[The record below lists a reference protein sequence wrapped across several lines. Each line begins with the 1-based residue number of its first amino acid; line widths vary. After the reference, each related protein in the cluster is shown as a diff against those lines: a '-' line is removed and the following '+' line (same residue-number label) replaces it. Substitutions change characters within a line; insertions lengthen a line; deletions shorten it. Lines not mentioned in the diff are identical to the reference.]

1 MNPFLEKLLFH
12 IADLGIDVTKIAKN
26 ATGKITPIKKPFFA
40 SKVIDADKLKE
51 LIDSGLMTKQEVLN
65 HAEQIADLAASGQ
78 LNDFEMQRAL
88 NNVLSVKPIIKPAP
102 IADVYSLQSGQQV
115 PAEGLES
122 ILQSHGLLASPK
134 TSLGKSQLQLKQAEQ
149 QLKDMIEKAVG
160 GEKPTVGDYLIQSGK
175 DQMKYSEMEKEGMKR
190 AEARQILE
198 HPEIK
203 DRLSEDQLKRLS
215 GSSLSENDPL
225 KIYEEVFGPKA
236 HQLLPG
242 KGDLDQAQTVAERL
256 LNAKDAKG
264 LDPEHPS
271 FDQESAINNLIKPE
285 EKAKGGRVGYAE
297 GDWVI
302 KGAIKAGK
310 ALKDFSLEEELAN
323 LAKKHKA
330 AYEAHDQLSPAL
342 KVHED
347 SKYAADSI
355 ANTMADMKHGLE
367 DKGKDITDLPQEKQ
381 MEYYRKA
388 QRYVD
393 DYMLVKRKNDVVK
406 KLSSGEP
413 LNHVD
418 QFIGKKYGLIEAPE
432 TPQASS
438 AQQATSVSPTNWV
451 DTERNRINDL
461 LKYMDDQEKIY
472 GKPNANNKYG
482 LNLMRRS
489 RMKELDLLN
498 KAESKGISFED
509 YENQRQGLFGG
520 RSYRVPKDLKEP
532 PKQTIDISNPDTAK
546 SFADFAKQNDPEGF
560 AKIQKIVDD
569 INNKNELENFDT
581 TDRKPNA
588 NGGLNYLLGL

>member
-1 MNPFLEKLLFH
+1 M
-12 IADLGIDVTKIAKN
+12 
-26 ATGKITPIKKPFFA
+26 
-40 SKVIDADKLKE
+40 
-51 LIDSGLMTKQEVLN
+51 
-65 HAEQIADLAASGQ
+65 
-78 LNDFEMQRAL
+78 
-88 NNVLSVKPIIKPAP
+88 
-102 IADVYSLQSGQQV
+102 
-115 PAEGLES
+115 
-122 ILQSHGLLASPK
+122 
-134 TSLGKSQLQLKQAEQ
+134 
-149 QLKDMIEKAVG
+149 
-160 GEKPTVGDYLIQSGK
+160 
-175 DQMKYSEMEKEGMKR
+175 
-190 AEARQILE
+190 
-198 HPEIK
+198 
-203 DRLSEDQLKRLS
+203 
-215 GSSLSENDPL
+215 
-225 KIYEEVFGPKA
+225 
-236 HQLLPG
+236 
-242 KGDLDQAQTVAERL
+242 
-256 LNAKDAKG
+256 
-264 LDPEHPS
+264 
-271 FDQESAINNLIKPE
+271 
-285 EKAKGGRVGYAE
+285 
-297 GDWVI
+297 
-302 KGAIKAGK
+302 
-310 ALKDFSLEEELAN
+310 
-323 LAKKHKA
+323 AKKHKA

-347 SKYAADSI
+347 PKYAANPI
-355 ANTMADMKHGLE
+355 ANTMADMKYGLE

-413 LNHVD
+413 LNNVD
-418 QFIGKKYGLIEAPE
+418 QFIGKKYGVIEVPE

-438 AQQATSVSPTNWV
+438 AQQATSASPTNWV
-451 DTERNRINDL
+451 DSERNRINDL

-482 LNLMRRS
+482 LDLMRRS

-520 RSYRVPKDLKEP
+520 RSYRVPQDLKEP